1 MHFKI
6 EVEMVKNSLKNSWG
20 LTSVAA
26 TWNVQLYLY
35 GSLCIYLVLGSF
47 HVCSVWWKDLCK
59 ANVTGLC
66 LHCNCDQMDVTS
78 LYDNVTQMRAY
89 TMWNDSVTAQGD
101 DPRPSF
107 FMCKWTCFPQLP
119 HMLGKV
125 D

>member
-1 MHFKI
+1 
-6 EVEMVKNSLKNSWG
+6 
-20 LTSVAA
+20 
-26 TWNVQLYLY
+26 
-35 GSLCIYLVLGSF
+35 
-47 HVCSVWWKDLCK
+47 
-59 ANVTGLC
+59 
-66 LHCNCDQMDVTS
+66 MDVTS
-78 LYDNVTQMRAY
+78 LYVNVTQMKGY